1 MSTLKKSFWR
11 VSGKK
16 TKKKVPTSP
25 KKKGNEDE
33 TTKETSLETDA
44 AAELKGKE
52 KAQTSSSTSENSPQQ
67 VEEVVDSVAQ
77 VGITSAL
84 VTPHVLDEMPQSDKI
99 TPKPTT
105 FADLFKGNRDPD
117 QGMTL
122 KHYDVGE
129 GVLRIPDSII
139 KPVEDIWG
147 FCLVVCFTGR
157 FPGLKAV
164 DAIVK
169 SCNTPC
175 RIIPHCKGWVVL
187 KFENDKDRYEVLGME
202 RSKAYGKEFRLKIP
216 SHGFMFDFAEFT
228 TLPVWIQLHNVPMQ
242 LWSEEGIGMLA
253 SKVGKPLRTD
263 LVTKQLGKSGFCR
276 VLVEVDFSQEP
287 VTKFEVECMGKTYV
301 QTVVFEEEP
310 RYCFHC
316 LTWNHS
322 PFNCRALE
330 LIKKKE
336 LDKPVVQTKLV
347 SKEWVPIGKSKGVG
361 GHIEP
366 KGGSIP
372 SSSHTSKN
380 LEEPHTVGVGVLSKV
395 PVGTGVGGAGLENR
409 KKKVQE
415 GAPVAKLEGFVNAK
429 LPSWK
434 GSFFTWHKGNK
445 FAKLDRVL
453 INNRWGDNGWVPS
466 CDFLDFNMIS
476 DHCPLLFQC
485 GSPSPRRSKPFR
497 FFNMWIK
504 HETFQGL
511 VLQYWQP
518 PVLGSKQ
525 FSLCSKLKRLKHPL
539 KSLNNNSFSHI
550 SNRAKEAKQAYFDVM
565 KELMINPNDQ
575 ALLDNAEI
583 KRKQANFFLDAELE
597 FYQQKAK
604 CDFLM
609 KADKCT
615 SYFHSLVNKN
625 RRKNAIPFLVKGDGS
640 KTTSLKEVS
649 DCFLEYY
656 TALFGNASN
665 VEPINHE
672 FLTTGPSVPASA
684 YSSLL
689 ATVTMEEVRRVVY
702 EIGSDKAP
710 GPDGYTAAFF
720 KTQWDIV
727 GQDVYGA
734 VLEFFNTGKLLK
746 QLNHA
751 MIVLIPK
758 TTHNPSGRSLVD
770 NFLLAQHL
778 VRDYAVKRSVP
789 SCMIKLDITKA
800 YDTVSWRFLE
810 AVMVGLGF
818 PTRFISLIMECVT
831 TASYSIM
838 VNGEGHGFFK
848 SKRGLRQGDP
858 MAPTLF
864 LFCIEYFSRMLNT
877 KAKEGVFSY
886 HKDCASLGI
895 THLAFADDIMLFSK
909 GDFHSV
915 QTLMQSLD
923 HLSSVSGLT
932 LNPAKSNIFIAGKFR
947 DTSQNLAP
955 FPRGQLPV
963 RYLGLPL
970 ASQRISEADFAPLFK
985 TVDGFLSKW
994 GTLKLSYAG
1003 KLELIRAV
1011 IQGVQSFW
1019 LQAFPVQKYVLHR
1032 ITSLCRDFLWGSKF
1046 AKVAWADICKPK
1058 GEGGLGLRD
1067 ANIWNNALLCKLLW
1081 NLATKKDSLWVKWV
1095 HNVYIKH
1102 DNVWLW
1108 QPKKRHSVLLKRI
1121 AYVRELLVQKLDNR
1135 NSSLEAALQTFC
1147 IGDNLIPS
1155 KVYDFLRAKTNP
1167 KPWMAFIWHST
1178 IPPKCSF
1185 TMWLAFRRRLR
1196 TKTNLEFLG
1205 IPMECAL
1212 CGVELE
1218 EIDHLFFDCWASKIV
1233 WGAIKE
1239 WLRVDGHLSTID
1251 RAVRWLKAPRRGDAI
1266 LKKARKVAL
1275 ACTVF
1280 HIWK

>member
-1 MSTLKKSFWR
+1 MGSGKAQ
-11 VSGKK
+11 SGKK
-16 TKKKVPTSP
+16 TKKKVPKSP

-33 TTKETSLETDA
+33 TTKETSLETDT

-147 FCLVVCFTGR
+147 FCLVGCFTGH

-169 SCNTPC
+169 SWNTPC

-361 GHIEP
+361 GHTEP

-372 SSSHTSKN
+372 SSSHTAKN

-395 PVGTGVGGAGLENR
+395 PVGTGVGGAGMENR

-415 GAPVAKLEGFVNAK
+415 GAPVGGNYGLLSPLLL
-429 LPSWK
+429 LPS
-434 GSFFTWHKGNK
+434 S
-445 FAKLDRVL
+445 
-453 INNRWGDNGWVPS
+453 
-466 CDFLDFNMIS
+466 
-476 DHCPLLFQC
+476 
-485 GSPSPRRSKPFR
+485 RRSKPFR

-550 SNRAKEAKQAYFDVM
+550 SNRAKEAKQAYSDVM

-583 KRKQANFFLDAELE
+583 KRK
-597 FYQQKAK
+597 
-604 CDFLM
+604 
-609 KADKCT
+609 
-615 SYFHSLVNKN
+615 
-625 RRKNAIPFLVKGDGS
+625 NAIPFLVKGDAS
-640 KTTSLKEVS
+640 KITSLKEVS

-689 ATVTMEEVRRVVY
+689 VTVTMEEVRGVVY

-746 QLNHA
+746 ELNHA

-831 TASYSIM
+831 TASSSIM

-895 THLAFADDIMLFSK
+895 THLAFADDIMLI
-909 GDFHSV
+909 
-915 QTLMQSLD
+915 SLD
-923 HLSSVSGLT
+923 YVT
-932 LNPAKSNIFIAGKFR
+932 II
-947 DTSQNLAP
+947 
-955 FPRGQLPV
+955 
-963 RYLGLPL
+963 LG
-970 ASQRISEADFAPLFK
+970 
-985 TVDGFLSKW
+985 
-994 GTLKLSYAG
+994 
-1003 KLELIRAV
+1003 
-1011 IQGVQSFW
+1011 
-1019 LQAFPVQKYVLHR
+1019 
-1032 ITSLCRDFLWGSKF
+1032 
-1046 AKVAWADICKPK
+1046 
-1058 GEGGLGLRD
+1058 
-1067 ANIWNNALLCKLLW
+1067 
-1081 NLATKKDSLWVKWV
+1081 
-1095 HNVYIKH
+1095 
-1102 DNVWLW
+1102 
-1108 QPKKRHSVLLKRI
+1108 
-1121 AYVRELLVQKLDNR
+1121 
-1135 NSSLEAALQTFC
+1135 
-1147 IGDNLIPS
+1147 
-1155 KVYDFLRAKTNP
+1155 
-1167 KPWMAFIWHST
+1167 
-1178 IPPKCSF
+1178 
-1185 TMWLAFRRRLR
+1185 
-1196 TKTNLEFLG
+1196 
-1205 IPMECAL
+1205 
-1212 CGVELE
+1212 
-1218 EIDHLFFDCWASKIV
+1218 
-1233 WGAIKE
+1233 
-1239 WLRVDGHLSTID
+1239 
-1251 RAVRWLKAPRRGDAI
+1251 
-1266 LKKARKVAL
+1266 
-1275 ACTVF
+1275 
-1280 HIWK
+1280 